1 MFLDAC
7 VIVAA
12 SRSPTGGSALVMEV
26 CREHRFRAA
35 LSSRVLLE
43 ARVNI
48 AEKFG
53 EPELLRFYQQLARL
67 EPEMVPPPSPEGMVR
82 CVPVVGEKDAH
93 VLAAALEC
101 GAGYLLT
108 LDRRHLITP
117 AVHSAGL
124 PLRVVT
130 PGDFLGEVARLAN
143 SNAETEPPRSRSGPR
158 RIIP

>member
-1 MFLDAC
+1 MEAKRALVFLDAS

-12 SRSPTGGSALVMEV
+12 SRSPMGGSALAMDV
-26 CREHRFRAA
+26 CRGHRFRAA
-35 LSSRVLLE
+35 LSARVLLE

-48 AEKFG
+48 AQKFG
-53 EPELLRFYQQLARL
+53 ETELVRFYQQVAALD
-67 EPEMVPPPSPEGMVR
+67 PEMAPPPPAEHVER
-82 CVPVVGEKDAH
+82 CVPLTGQKDAH

-117 AVHSAGL
+117 AVQSAGL

-130 PGDFLGEVARLAN
+130 PGDFLAEVA
-143 SNAETEPPRSRSGPR
+143 SGPQSK
-158 RIIP
+158 